1 MRVINKKDLV
11 YQEVLG
17 RLLSRKY
24 VFGEKI
30 SVKEIS
36 TETGISRQPI
46 MTALNNLQERGFVHI
61 TAQVGCEVV
70 DPSVS
75 EVADFYRMFAATE
88 GLIASLAAQR
98 HTANELT
105 RLKEINEQILLLG
118 HNAANLSERY
128 RQLNADFHRHL
139 HRMARSEII
148 STRQQSNFELSDFF
162 VVQTCGF
169 HFHLDKA
176 TDEHKLIISAIQ
188 NMDEQAASAAAEGHI
203 ASVSL
208 GVVAFMEQSA

>member
-1 MRVINKKDLV
+1 MRVINKKDLI

-36 TETGISRQPI
+36 AETGISRQPI
-46 MTALNNLQERGFVHI
+46 MTALNSLQERGFVHI

-70 DPSVS
+70 NPAVS

-88 GLIASLAAQR
+88 GLIASLAAER
-98 HTANELT
+98 HTPGELA
-105 RLKEINEQILLLG
+105 RLQEINEQIMALD

-148 STRQQSNFELSDFF
+148 STRQLSNFELSDFF

-169 HFHLDKA
+169 HFHLDAA
-176 TDEHKLIISAIQ
+176 TDEHSEIIAAIR
-188 NMDEQAASAAAEGHI
+188 NRDAQAACTAAEGHI
-203 ASVSL
+203 ASVSR
-208 GVVAFMEQSA
+208 GVVASMEQSS